1 MVRKWKEMRLT
12 DPNQIVY
19 TPPNVAKGGC
29 NIFDPTTG
37 KKSHVKKCGYYSA
50 YGQLLKE

>member
-1 MVRKWKEMRLT
+1 
-12 DPNQIVY
+12 VY

-29 NIFDPTTG
+29 NIFDPKTG

-50 YGQLLKE
+50 YGKLLKE

>member
-1 MVRKWKEMRLT
+1 
-12 DPNQIVY
+12 VY

-29 NIFDPTTG
+29 NMFDPNTG
-37 KKSHVKKCGYYSA
+37 KKSHIKKCGYYSA